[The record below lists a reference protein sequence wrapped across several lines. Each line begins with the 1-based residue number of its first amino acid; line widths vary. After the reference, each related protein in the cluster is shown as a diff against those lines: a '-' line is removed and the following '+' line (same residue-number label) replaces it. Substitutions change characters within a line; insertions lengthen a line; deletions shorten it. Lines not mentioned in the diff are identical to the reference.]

1 MGAIFCGEC
10 GSSTRPRRQV
20 TGAARTDTRELPL
33 ESMPGFELSA
43 ATHRES
49 VPRFSDEPTVS
60 NSVAT
65 NDVAPEFSEAQDV
78 LSTDAVG
85 SFLLRFSN
93 GTSVTVTSGGLLGR
107 NPAGNSADAD
117 AHLIIVTDPD
127 RTVSKTHLEFGIE
140 AGDFWICDR
149 FSGNGTTVQEPGH
162 PPRRLIPGRRYRIFR
177 GTVVGIGE
185 QAFTLA

>member
-1 MGAIFCGEC
+1 VGAIFCGEC

-65 NDVAPEFSEAQDV
+65 NDVARELSDARGV